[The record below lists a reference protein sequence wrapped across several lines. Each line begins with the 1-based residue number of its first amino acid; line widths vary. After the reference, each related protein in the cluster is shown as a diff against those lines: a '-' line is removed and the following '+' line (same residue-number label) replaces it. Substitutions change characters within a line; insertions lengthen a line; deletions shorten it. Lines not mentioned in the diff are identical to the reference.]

1 MLLGHIGVMDKTPL
15 SDASFPKG
23 RLGSPK
29 NEIIL
34 VGGLDSGDTN
44 KQTNKHHHP
53 FCKTNARKEKLFQP
67 TFFSWLIHVSL
78 GGVFSLKK
86 KQLEVSGLEDY
97 FPASK

>member
-34 VGGLDSGDTN
+34 VGGLDSGDAN
-44 KQTNKHHHP
+44 KQTNTTTLSAKQTHEFFSPKKKHP
-53 FCKTNARKEKLFQP
+53 KRKEKLFQP

-78 GGVFSLKK
+78 GGVFFLEKK
-86 KQLEVSGLEDY
+86 NNWR
-97 FPASK
+97 